1 MVFLDFIAEGQND
14 YARSSI
20 RSKMNIRIFF
30 GGLVAVG
37 LLTTSFPAAANAAGV
52 DFYSQCPIMLARA
65 DGFAQTCRANA
76 KPWGREF
83 NGQPE
88 MHVADLGT
96 PAPGSHF
103 ALGCTLNAQQEIA
116 FLGVYYTIH
125 PDNFGR
131 FQSSPLTYVDYNGD
145 IGILVNGEL
154 VNFIAVRPLMPGS
167 ISLPRFSNGIK
178 NCDPL
183 PAPTSSLTYSN
194 GDVEHFLGPMVQLS
208 DVYGIIGSYVKVW
221 NVGAKV
227 IIRYCGAPGACEP
240 DTQYLPLFGRDRPQL
255 LVTLATPD
263 EPELFIENNGN
274 LLMKSDVL
282 QSSCPVY
289 YAAKATKKPLPLD
302 SENMVREVCLS
313 PEYRAISR

>member
-14 YARSSI
+14 SARSSI

-116 FLGVYYTIH
+116 FLGIYYTIH

-183 PAPTSSLTYSN
+183 PAPTSSVTDFRGN
-194 GDVEHFLGPMVQLS
+194 VGHFPS
-208 DVYGIIGSYVKVW
+208 PIDKIPDVYGTFGSLVKEW
-221 NVGAKV
+221 NDGPRVM
-227 IIRYCGAPGACEP
+227 IRYCMWPGACNP
-240 DTQYLPLFGRDRPQL
+240 DSEYIPLFGRDWSPL
-255 LVTLATPD
+255 LSTLATPD

-274 LLMKSDVL
+274 LLMKGDVL
-282 QSSCPVY
+282 QRFCPAY